1 MLVEKDL
8 LTIRDIGPKR
18 EPKKDISCIIL
29 EFYQFQ
35 CVDQIIQCM
44 QKKKYP
50 IVTKYLFDIVVLVF
64 LKNLLWN
71 ILKYFFIFLIQAI
84 QNHKKYYK
92 IYF

>member
-1 MLVEKDL
+1 MHA
-8 LTIRDIGPKR
+8 
-18 EPKKDISCIIL
+18 
-29 EFYQFQ
+29 
-35 CVDQIIQCM
+35 
-44 QKKKYP
+44 KKKIYP

-64 LKNLLWN
+64 LKKLLWN

>member
-1 MLVEKDL
+1 MYN
-8 LTIRDIGPKR
+8 PW
-18 EPKKDISCIIL
+18 IL
-29 EFYQFQ
+29 S
-35 CVDQIIQCM
+35 IPM
-44 QKKKYP
+44 RWSNNTMHAKKKIYP

-64 LKNLLWN
+64 LKKLLWN